1 MYVCM
6 LFIYI
11 CMHVCTCRYVCMF
24 IYFSVCV
31 RACAH
36 QGTDV
41 EARGQESRTQLIRLG
56 SKLLEPLS
64 HLEP

>member
-1 MYVCM
+1 
-6 LFIYI
+6 
-11 CMHVCTCRYVCMF
+11 MF